1 MNSITVYLLSNV
13 ISFDQLATRLL
24 GGNVK
29 LLLDGVVPGL
39 SVLLISV
46 TGILLVV
53 AVARVLY
60 RRNLFLRI

>member
-1 MNSITVYLLSNV
+1 
-13 ISFDQLATRLL
+13 
-24 GGNVK
+24 
-29 LLLDGVVPGL
+29 VVPGL